1 MSDCIENAIVI
12 EDTNPVVL
20 VSSPSDGVVVVT
32 PTSHVVVV
40 ECNNEVV
47 VVQEDSTLVLIT
59 EEAAVPITEEQVTV
73 LVDERPIAVVAVC
86 EQGPAGPSER
96 VQVNSTLAASASGTL
111 DFVSTS
117 VDQGVDWVVIA
128 TDTATGAAVMSRVN
142 IAAVHRASAVSHTIY
157 GRMGDRI
164 FSVDVELASGEMRLT
179 ATNNHT
185 ESLDFNVLRLA
196 MLIA

>member
-1 MSDCIENAIVI
+1 MNDCVENAVI
-12 EDTNPVVL
+12 IQDTNPVVQ

-47 VVQEDSTLVLIT
+47 VVQDSSTLVRIT
-59 EEAAVPITEEQVTV
+59 EEASVPISEEQVSV
-73 LVDERPIAVVAVC
+73 LVNEDPIAVVAVC

-117 VDQGVDWVVIA
+117 VDQGVD
-128 TDTATGAAVMSRVN
+128 
-142 IAAVHRASAVSHTIY
+142 
-157 GRMGDRI
+157 
-164 FSVDVELASGEMRLT
+164 
-179 ATNNHT
+179 
-185 ESLDFNVLRLA
+185 
-196 MLIA
+196 